1 MNNDEDKYDGLLLSH
16 PAVNALGELD
26 DLLLRDESRK
36 SGIASS
42 FSYPMSVDEV
52 SAIISRCNIGMI
64 PVTIQGARTGIA
76 AGAVPGG
83 GHVMNLS
90 RMKVIG
96 EVVIDGVDK
105 YITVQAG
112 ATLAELRGKIAGTG
126 LYFPPDPTESSA
138 SIGGMVACNA
148 SGALTFRYGPVR
160 NWVRRIQVVH
170 ADGQVKWYSRGEKD
184 GFVSANNGVIECGGV
199 EFPEYIRA
207 GVKSAAGYYLT
218 SESNCADIFIGSEGT
233 LGIITEIELHLID
246 KPRHIVGL
254 TTYLPSEE
262 VALQFVRFLRG
273 EVVGSLPVAEVIPC
287 AIEFFNADVL
297 NLLRKMKTENPAF
310 EKLPNL
316 KPHYHT
322 AVYAEFHNDDAE
334 VIDGAVMAAMEA
346 MMELG
351 GSDEDTWYA
360 DKENDLNAQKDFRH
374 ATPEAV
380 NLLIDGRKKTNPEIT
395 KLGTD
400 MSVPDDKLLEVMAMY
415 NDGLK
420 AAGLES
426 VIFGHIGNNHVH
438 VNILPRSMEEFW
450 QGKKLYKK
458 WAEQIVAMG
467 GSISAEHGIGKMK
480 KELLLLMYGDEII
493 KKMVEIKNIFDPNG
507 ILGKGTLFDF

>member
-1 MNNDEDKYDGLLLSH
+1 MNNNDEIYDELLSH

-36 SGIASS
+36 SGNASS

-52 SAIISRCNIGMI
+52 SDIISRCNTGKVPIT
-64 PVTIQGARTGIA
+64 VQGARTGIA
-76 AGAVPGG
+76 AGAVPDG

-90 RMKVIG
+90 RMKAIG
-96 EVVIDGVDK
+96 DISISGDDK
-105 YITVQAG
+105 YISVQAG
-112 ATLAELRGKIAGTG
+112 ATLSELRGKIADSG

-160 NWVRRIQVVH
+160 QWVRRIQVVH
-170 ADGQVKWYSRGEKD
+170 ADGTIAWYNRGEND
-184 GFVSANNGVIECGGV
+184 GFINAKNGIIECAGI
-199 EFPEYIRA
+199 EFPEYIRKE
-207 GVKSAAGYYLT
+207 VKSAAGYYLT
-218 SESNCADIFIGSEGT
+218 DESSRADLFIGSEGT
-233 LGIITEIELHLID
+233 LGVITEIELHLIN
-246 KPRHIVGL
+246 KPRCIVGL
-254 TTYLPSEE
+254 TTYLPSED
-262 VALQFVRFLRG
+262 VALQFVKFLRG
-273 EVVGSLPVAEVIPC
+273 ETVCDLPVAEVIPC
-287 AIEFFNADVL
+287 AIEFFNVDVL
-297 NLLRKMKTENPAF
+297 NLLRKMKMENPAF

-316 KPHYHT
+316 KSHYHT
-322 AVYAEFHNDDAE
+322 AVYAEFHDDDSD

-380 NLLIDGRKKTNPEIT
+380 NLLIDGRKKINPEIT

-415 NDGLK
+415 NNGLK
-420 AAGLES
+420 DAGLES

-450 QGKKLYKK
+450 QGKELYKK
-458 WAEQIVAMG
+458 WAEDIVAMG
-467 GSISAEHGIGKMK
+467 GSISAEHGIGKIK
-480 KELLLLMYGDEII
+480 KELMRLMYGAEII
-493 KKMVEIKNIFDPNG
+493 NKMRELKNIFDPNG